1 MTPCSTWLN
10 APSKDEKF
18 SRNIYSTTPS
28 NSLESQE
35 KGLMMYY
42 KPYRNRAGSLD
53 SDTSTKSDSGR
64 NTLRKKPQPLSE
76 NSSAIRIE
84 RSGTVEKD
92 SKSLPSPV
100 SSPKITMNNAV
111 DSANSA
117 HTSEMR
123 SSQSLKDL
131 AIPRPSRSFQVLSPV
146 TMVRASVNEPNRRL
160 QKRESKAVIQSPPE

>member
-18 SRNIYSTTPS
+18 TRNTYSTTPS

-100 SSPKITMNNAV
+100 SSPKITMN
-111 DSANSA
+111 ANSVN
-117 HTSEMR
+117 TSEMR